1 MGGARFD
8 RAGGFLYGCGMSE
21 MPQDAWFYA
30 KEGERI
36 GPVTFSELK
45 VKAVEGTLNPRLD
58 MIWTQGMAEW
68 KPAGEIEGLFERK
81 KPEPPPESLAPA
93 ADPYRPPVHGSAGE
107 LMAQQGEWPGIRRRA
122 YLFLTIV
129 FPLIFGF
136 GLPFLL
142 PVLSGVVP
150 VDIMGFV
157 ALGLGLLPGLIGL
170 IATFKRLSNV
180 GMSLWWFLGYFVPI
194 LNFWVGYRVFACP
207 AGFAYH
213 KKMDGVGIFLA
224 IVYWLLLLVT
234 VLAVVAFVMVM
245 MGAAGDPELR
255 EQLQKIIDEANATP
269 ATP

>member
-1 MGGARFD
+1 
-8 RAGGFLYGCGMSE
+8 
-21 MPQDAWFYA
+21 
-30 KEGERI
+30 
-36 GPVTFSELK
+36 
-45 VKAVEGTLNPRLD
+45 
-58 MIWTQGMAEW
+58 
-68 KPAGEIEGLFERK
+68 
-81 KPEPPPESLAPA
+81 
-93 ADPYRPPVHGSAGE
+93 
-107 LMAQQGEWPGIRRRA
+107 
-122 YLFLTIV
+122 V

-255 EQLQKIIDEANATP
+255 EQLQKIIDEANARP